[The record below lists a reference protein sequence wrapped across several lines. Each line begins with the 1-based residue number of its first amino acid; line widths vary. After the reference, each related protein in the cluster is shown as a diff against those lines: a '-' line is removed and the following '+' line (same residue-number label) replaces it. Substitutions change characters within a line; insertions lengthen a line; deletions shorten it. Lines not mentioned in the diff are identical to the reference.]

1 VGEKSKIAWTD
12 ASWTIVTGCSR
23 VSEACRNCYAEELSL
38 RYGWTKQPWTAGNAA
53 ENVKCHEDRLNWP
66 LKWSEGKRIFVTSMG
81 DLFHD
86 EVPEAFILR
95 VFGVMAATP
104 RHTYQVLTKR
114 PERMA
119 ALLSKWTA
127 LEVSDA
133 GRSTLA
139 FLKHREAEYEA
150 ARRCAW
156 PLPNVW
162 CGTTVEDQRNADERI
177 PHLLRV
183 PAAARFLSVE
193 PMLGPVRLWAPEIGE
208 WPTEEPKYP
217 IANAEEWDDWKY
229 WTARDRGIH
238 WVIVGGESGRHARPM
253 AMDWARALRDQ
264 CAAAGVA
271 FFFKQ
276 DSARLPGQRPYL
288 VEEDGRRL
296 AYHQF
301 PGELAAPVEVHP

>member
-1 VGEKSKIAWTD
+1 MGDKSKIAWTD
-12 ASWTIVTGCSR
+12 ATWTIVTGCSR
-23 VSEACRNCYAEELSL
+23 VSEACRHCYAEELSL

-66 LKWSEGKRIFVTSMG
+66 LKWREGKRVFVTSMG

-133 GRSTLA
+133 GRGTLA
-139 FLKHREAEYEA
+139 FLKHREVEYET
-150 ARRCAW
+150 ARRAPW
-156 PLPNVW
+156 PLSNVW
-162 CGTTVEDQRNADERI
+162 CGTTVEDQKNADERI

-183 PAAARFLSVE
+183 PAAVRFLSVE
-193 PMLGPVRLWAPEIGE
+193 PLLGPLDLAPWLSADGPDSDHLPCGE
-208 WPTEEPKYP
+208 CGSLTECECEHGP
-217 IANAEEWDDWKY
+217 ALLDW
-229 WTARDRGIH
+229 I
-238 WVIVGGESGRHARPM
+238 VVGGESGRSARPM
-253 AMDWARALRDQ
+253 QMEWARGLRDQ

-271 FFFKQ
+271 YFFKQ
-276 DSARLPGQRPYL
+276 DSGRLPGQRPYL
-288 VEEDGRRL
+288 VEADGRRL

-301 PGELAAPVEVHP
+301 PGLLAAPVEVAK

>member
-1 VGEKSKIAWTD
+1 MGDKSKIAWTD
-12 ASWTIVTGCSR
+12 STWTIVTGCSR
-23 VSEACRNCYAEELSL
+23 VSEACRHCYAEELSL

-53 ENVKCHEDRLNWP
+53 ENVKCHEDRLGWP
-66 LKWSEGKRIFVTSMG
+66 LKWREGKRIFVTSMG

-95 VFGVMAATP
+95 VFGIMAATP

-114 PERMA
+114 PQRMA
-119 ALLSKWTA
+119 ELLSKWTA

-150 ARRCAW
+150 ARRCVW

-162 CGTTVEDQRNADERI
+162 CGTTVEDQKNADERI

-183 PAAARFLSVE
+183 PAAVRFLSVE
-193 PMLGPVRLWAPEIGE
+193 PMLGPVDLTRVVYDGVCAIDALRGLHG
-208 WPTEEPKYP
+208 WPSPHTTCE
-217 IANAEEWDDWKY
+217 
-229 WTARDRGIH
+229 RVG

-253 AMDWARALRDQ
+253 AMEWARELRDQ

-301 PGELAAPVEVHP
+301 PGERAAPVEVHP